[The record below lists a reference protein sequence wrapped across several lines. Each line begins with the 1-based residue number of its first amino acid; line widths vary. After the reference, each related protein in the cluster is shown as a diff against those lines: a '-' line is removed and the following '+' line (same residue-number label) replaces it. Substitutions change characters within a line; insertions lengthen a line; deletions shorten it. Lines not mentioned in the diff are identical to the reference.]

1 MFDLVIEVQGKWAI
15 SNDRTDTGSI
25 AVGCWAKEK

>member
-15 SNDRTDTGSI
+15 GNDRTDTGFI
-25 AVGCWAKEK
+25 AVGCRAKEK